1 LIVPLHL
8 LTLDG
13 RLDLLIRQVVID
25 EFERNRPRVEA
36 SVTSDV
42 TQLFKLIRRDPV
54 QYGSEQQS
62 EALETLD
69 QLAHQVPLIGAI
81 TTRNFE
87 EIRELLDRG
96 HPPRG
101 HRSRPGA
108 GCRSGPGAGRSVP
121 SLRQQRR

>member
-1 LIVPLHL
+1 MIVPLHL

-13 RLDLLIRQVVID
+13 RLDLLIPQVVID
-25 EFERNRPRVEA
+25 EFERNRPMVEA

-69 QLAHQVPLIGAI
+69 QLAHQVPLIGAM

-96 HPPRG
+96 HPPRC